1 MRKNAILMSQKGF
14 SLIEV
19 LIAVL
24 IFSIGLIGIAG
35 LLVIATS
42 ADHGAYQRTQVAYL
56 AQGMVNRMAANPVG
70 VWDGGYNSDDYPVS
84 TTQACSAGCTPT
96 QIALHDQEKWSGQ
109 LKTFLPGPKASI
121 QCTSASAGFAPSAS
135 NMGSRPPYGGS
146 CTMTI
151 TWKDRGFGAS
161 SERKAQ
167 DETFAW
173 EFQP

>member
-1 MRKNAILMSQKGF
+1 MRKHAILMSQKGF

-24 IFSIGLIGIAG
+24 VFSIGLIGIAG

-56 AQGMVNRMAANPVG
+56 AQSMVNRMAANPVG
-70 VWDGGYNSDDYPVS
+70 VWDGAYNNDEYPVS
-84 TTQACSAGCTPT
+84 TTQNCDSGCTPV
-96 QIALHDQEKWSGQ
+96 QVAHHDQEKWSRQ
-109 LKTFLPGPKASI
+109 LKTFLPDPKASI
-121 QCTSASAGFAPSAS
+121 QCNSAVAGFAPSSS
-135 NMGSRPPYGGS
+135 NIGSRPPYGGS
-146 CTMTI
+146 CTMKI

-161 SERKAQ
+161 SEREAQ